1 MNRRVVVTGVGM
13 ISALGVG
20 AAAAADALA
29 ASRSGI
35 GPIRILETAHRGAYV
50 IGEVAYGNAD
60 LCALAGVDGDDPG
73 RTALLG
79 VIAAREAVAAA
90 GLTDLA
96 EVPTGLV
103 SATTAAGL
111 DRTEAQ
117 HHGAGDARRIGS
129 MLETHDCGHSTERI
143 ADALGLRGLLSTVS
157 TACTSSANSLILA
170 ARLVSSGV
178 LERAVAGGCDGLCR
192 FVLNG
197 FTSLRIVDAQA
208 CRPFDE
214 HRGGLT
220 LGEAGAF
227 LVLETEAG
235 AARRGKRPLAA
246 IGGWGV
252 ANDSF
257 HQTASSPGG
266 DGAFTAMQAALRSAR
281 LQPREVGW
289 VNAHGTATENNDLS
303 EGRALV
309 RLFGDRLPPVSSTKA
324 ATGHTM
330 GAAGAVEAVISVLA
344 LQRGTIFPNL
354 NFGTP
359 MPEFDLVPVTAP
371 RQVRGLDHVL
381 SNSFG
386 FGGDCAA
393 LVFSRA

>member
-1 MNRRVVVTGVGM
+1 VSRSVVVTGVGM

-20 AAAAADALA
+20 AATAADALA

-35 GPIRILETAHRGAYV
+35 GPITILETRHRGKCVVA
-50 IGEVAYGNAD
+50 EVPRTNED
-60 LCALAGVDGDDPG
+60 LCSLAGVGGEDPG

-79 VIAAREAVAAA
+79 IIAAREAVTAA
-90 GLTDLA
+90 GLADLSD
-96 EVPTGLV
+96 VPTGLI

-111 DRTEAQ
+111 DKTEAL
-117 HHGAGDARRIGS
+117 HRTTDARQIAY
-129 MLETHDCGHSTERI
+129 MLENHDCGHSTERI
-143 ADALGLRGLLSTVS
+143 ADALGLRGMLSTVS
-157 TACTSSANSLILA
+157 TACTSSANALILA
-170 ARLVSSGV
+170 ARLVSAGV

-197 FTSLRIVDAQA
+197 FTSLRIVDPLA

-214 HRGGLT
+214 QRCGLT

-227 LVLETEAG
+227 LVLESEAG
-235 AARRGKRPLAA
+235 AARRGARVLAA

-266 DGAFTAMQAALRSAR
+266 DGAFTAMGAALQSAR
-281 LQPREVGW
+281 LRPAAVGW

-303 EGRALV
+303 EGRALL
-309 RLFGDRLPPVSSTKA
+309 RLFGADLPPFSSTKA

-344 LQRGTIFPNL
+344 LERRTIFPNL
-354 NFGTP
+354 NFSTP
-359 MPEFDLVPVTAP
+359 MKETGLAPLTAP
-371 RQVRGLDHVL
+371 RSVPDLAHVL

-386 FGGDCAA
+386 FGGDCSA
-393 LVFSRA
+393 LLFSRV

>member
-1 MNRRVVVTGVGM
+1 VTRRVVVTGVGM

-20 AAAAADALA
+20 VPAAAAALA

-35 GPIRILETAHRGAYV
+35 GPITILETRHRGKCV
-50 IGEVAYGNAD
+50 VGEVAHTNDD
-60 LCALAGVDGDDPG
+60 LCALAGVGGEDPG

-79 VIAAREAVAAA
+79 IIAAREAVAAA
-90 GLTDLA
+90 GLADLA
-96 EVPTGLV
+96 DVPTGLI

-111 DRTEAQ
+111 DKTEAL
-117 HHGAGDARRIGS
+117 HRTTDARKIAY
-129 MLETHDCGHSTERI
+129 MLENHDCGHSTERI

-157 TACTSSANSLILA
+157 TACTSSANALILA
-170 ARLVSSGV
+170 ARLVSAGV

-197 FTSLRIVDAQA
+197 FTSLRIVDPLA

-214 HRGGLT
+214 HRCGLT

-227 LVLETEAG
+227 LVLESEAG
-235 AARRGKRPLAA
+235 AARRGARALAA

-266 DGAFTAMQAALRSAR
+266 DGAFTAMGVALRSAR
-281 LQPREVGW
+281 LRPAAVGW

-303 EGRALV
+303 EGRALL
-309 RLFGDRLPPVSSTKA
+309 RLFGADLPPFSSTKA

-344 LQRGTIFPNL
+344 LERRTIFPNL
-354 NFGTP
+354 NFSTP
-359 MPEFDLVPVTAP
+359 MKETGLAPVTAP
-371 RQVRGLDHVL
+371 LSAPDLAHVL

-386 FGGDCAA
+386 FGGDCSA
-393 LVFSRA
+393 LLFSRA

>member
-1 MNRRVVVTGVGM
+1 M

-20 AAAAADALA
+20 AANAADALA

-35 GPIRILETAHRGAYV
+35 GPITILETRHRGKCVVA
-50 IGEVAYGNAD
+50 EVPRTNED
-60 LCALAGVDGDDPG
+60 LCSLAGVRGEDPG

-79 VIAAREAVAAA
+79 ILAAREAVAAA
-90 GLTDLA
+90 GLADLSD
-96 EVPTGLV
+96 VPTGLI

-111 DRTEAQ
+111 DKTEAL
-117 HHGAGDARRIGS
+117 HRTTDARQIAY
-129 MLETHDCGHSTERI
+129 MLENHDCGHSTERI
-143 ADALGLRGLLSTVS
+143 ADALGLRGMLSTVS
-157 TACTSSANSLILA
+157 TACTSSANALILA
-170 ARLVSSGV
+170 ARLVSAGV

-197 FTSLRIVDAQA
+197 FTSLRIVDPLA

-214 HRGGLT
+214 HRCGLT

-227 LVLETEAG
+227 LVLESEAG
-235 AARRGKRPLAA
+235 ATRRGARALAA

-257 HQTASSPGG
+257 HQTASSPDG
-266 DGAFTAMQAALRSAR
+266 DGAFTAMGAALQSAR
-281 LQPREVGW
+281 LRPADVGW

-303 EGRALV
+303 EGRALL
-309 RLFGDRLPPVSSTKA
+309 RLFGADLPPFSSTKA

-344 LQRGTIFPNL
+344 LERRTIFPNL
-354 NFGTP
+354 NFSTP
-359 MPEFDLVPVTAP
+359 MKETGLMPVTAP
-371 RQVRGLDHVL
+371 RSVPDLAHVL

-386 FGGDCAA
+386 FGGDCSA
-393 LVFSRA
+393 LLFSRA